1 MRLRF
6 GKSKRIPLRGPW
18 ALVIGVICIG
28 VAVYQYLTSSALAAH
43 GIETRAVVVDVDS
56 RRQSSGS
63 SSSIGR
69 RTYALTLEFED
80 RAGTSHRERT
90 GYSKSHR
97 SRRVGER
104 VAILYN
110 PNDPSEFALN
120 SWYDLWAMPALFL
133 AAGVIG
139 CGAFLFGPGQR

>member
-1 MRLRF
+1 MRRRF
-6 GKSKRIPLRGPW
+6 GKRIPLRGPW

-56 RRQSSGS
+56 RRQSSS
-63 SSSIGR
+63 SFGR

-90 GYSKSHR
+90 SYSKSHR